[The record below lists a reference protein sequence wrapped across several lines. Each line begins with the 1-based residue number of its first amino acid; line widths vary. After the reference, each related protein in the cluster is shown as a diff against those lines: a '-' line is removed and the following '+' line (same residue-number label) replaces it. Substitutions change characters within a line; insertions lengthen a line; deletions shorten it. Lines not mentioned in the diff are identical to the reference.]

1 MKQHEELC
9 RRVMA
14 AMIWIDSPE
23 RTKEEIEKWFP
34 SFKKMFDELTKIER
48 MIRNENVRRRV

>member
-23 RTKEEIEKWFP
+23 RTKEEIDKWLP
-34 SFKKMFDELTKIER
+34 SFKKMFDELTKLER
-48 MIRNENVRRRV
+48 EMRRGNVR